1 MRIDGSIYDVDG
13 LNPRRRYPMIITAR
27 LKAKQGKE
35 KKMEALLTDMVKK
48 VTTEPGALAYTIH
61 RSTVDPSLFMIYEKY
76 TDKAAFS
83 FHKDSPHF
91 AELGGSL
98 GEILDGAPDLQ
109 VWEEVAAIK
118 R

>member
-1 MRIDGSIYDVDG
+1 
-13 LNPRRRYPMIITAR
+13 MIITAR

-61 RSTVDPSLFMIYEKY
+61 RSTVDPTLFMIYEKY
-76 TDKAAFS
+76 VDKEAFS
-83 FHKDSPHF
+83 FHKDTPHF
-91 AELGGSL
+91 AQLGGSL
-98 GEILDGAPDLQ
+98 GEVLDDAPDIR